1 MINLIINADDFGL
14 SKGVNHGIIDSYL
27 YGVVNSTTMMMNMAG
42 TGHAIQLAK
51 NNPGLRVGIHLVL
64 TNGKPIVPDVPTL
77 IGDNGYFKSLAAF
90 NNGSELS
97 LTEVERE
104 WTAQIERFIAS
115 GIAPTHF
122 DSHHHVHTLKELE
135 PVVKKL
141 ANKYR
146 LPVRRNGWIGIDG
159 VEPYTDLS
167 LFDFYGEGVTEDYFS
182 TLSTRISDG
191 TTVEIMCHPA
201 YVDHTLINCSSYT
214 FKRITEYKI
223 LTSVTLPGEMVL
235 L

>member
-1 MINLIINADDFGL
+1 MIKLIINADDFGL
-14 SKGVNHGIIDSYL
+14 SRGVNHGIIDSYL

-42 TGHAIQLAK
+42 TDHAIQLAK
-51 NNPGLRVGIHLVL
+51 KTSGLRVGVHLVL
-64 TNGKPIVPDVPTL
+64 TSGKPIATDVPTL
-77 IGDNGYFKSLAAF
+77 ISENGYFKSLAAF
-90 NNGSELS
+90 NNGSDLS
-97 LTEVERE
+97 LAEVEKE

-115 GIAPTHF
+115 GLTPTHF

-141 ANKYR
+141 AKKYR
-146 LPVRRNGWIGIDG
+146 LPVRRNGWIAIDG
-159 VEPYTDLS
+159 VEPYADLS

-182 TLSTRISDG
+182 TLSTRIRDG

-201 YVDHTLINCSSYT
+201 FVDHSLINRSSYT
-214 FKRITEYKI
+214 FMRMTEHKI
-223 LTSVTLPGEMVL
+223 LTTVTLPEEMVL

>member
-1 MINLIINADDFGL
+1 MIKLIINADDFGL
-14 SKGVNHGIIDSYL
+14 SRGVNHGIIDSYL

-51 NNPGLRVGIHLVL
+51 KTSGLRVGIHLVL
-64 TNGKPIVPDVPTL
+64 TSGKPIATDVPTL
-77 IGDNGYFKSLAAF
+77 IGNNGYFKSLAAF
-90 NNGSELS
+90 NNGSDIS
-97 LTEVERE
+97 LAEVERE

-115 GIAPTHF
+115 GLTPTHF

-141 ANKYR
+141 ANKYQ
-146 LPVRRNGWIGIDG
+146 LPVRRNGSITIDG
-159 VEPYTDLS
+159 VDSYSDLS

-182 TLSTRISDG
+182 MLSTRIKDG

-201 YVDHTLINCSSYT
+201 YVDHTLINGSSYT
-214 FKRITEYKI
+214 FKRITEHKI
-223 LTSVTLPGEMVL
+223 LTTVTLPEEMVL